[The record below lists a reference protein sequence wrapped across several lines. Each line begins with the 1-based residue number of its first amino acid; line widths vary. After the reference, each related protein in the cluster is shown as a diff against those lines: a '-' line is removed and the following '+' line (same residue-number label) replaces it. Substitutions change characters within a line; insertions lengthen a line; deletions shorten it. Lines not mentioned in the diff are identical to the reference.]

1 MMLEPWGEADDPLPT
16 FSADDYI
23 SYFAMM
29 AFVHLALPPLPFF
42 GSPSYSPLKDL
53 YFSGV
58 CPRLSLLLIVYE
70 IHPLL

>member
-1 MMLEPWGEADDPLPT
+1 MMLEPWGKADDPSPT
-16 FSADDYI
+16 FSADDCI

-29 AFVHLALPPLPFF
+29 AIVHLALPPLPFS
-42 GSPSYSPLKDL
+42 GSPYSPLKDL

-58 CPRLSLLLIVYE
+58 CPRLSLLLILYE